1 MQEIKLSVGRISTSL
16 DGTVTDDGTKQVCFH
31 GEELG
36 SLSIPGYDNHNQLTD
51 TRGTNQTLYQAEDDR
66 LLVHVHEWS
75 NWQGE
80 STIYTLHL
88 VIEEDLQTVGR
99 FEDLG
104 AVAGYGRPLT
114 LDEALERG

>member
-1 MQEIKLSVGRISTSL
+1 MQEIKLSVGRISTSRN
-16 DGTVTDDGTKQVCFH
+16 GTINDDGTKEVRFH

-51 TRGTNQTLYQAEDDR
+51 TRGTSQTLYRAKDGR

-88 VIEEDLQTVGR
+88 VVEEDLQTEGR

-104 AVAGYGRPLT
+104 AVVGYGRELT
-114 LDEALERG
+114 LDEALDRG